1 MGEEVA
7 VIIRCN
13 KLLLRIPP
21 MIHCLD
27 QHLIEWK
34 FMVGDIDRTPGPGS
48 EGKRKNKISSSLV
61 PKMSFV
67 LPLKLPG
74 H

>member
-34 FMVGDIDRTPGPGS
+34 FMVGDIDRTPGLLDQKAK
-48 EGKRKNKISSSLV
+48 EKIRSAQV
-61 PKMSFV
+61 EFQKC
-67 LPLKLPG
+67 PLCC